1 MNVFFLI
8 HNLVLYIPAREYLTC
23 FSRPRVG
30 NLTQKIAKVKCPGVP
45 PPPPPWWWKQM
56 IGALSLVLDKV
67 MRFELECDLVKCV
80 CAVILPQL
88 SRLYC

>member
-30 NLTQKIAKVKCPGVP
+30 NLTQKIAKVKCPEVP
-45 PPPPPWWWKQM
+45 PPPPPMVVETNDRCIISSFGQ
-56 IGALSLVLDKV
+56 SHEV
-67 MRFELECDLVKCV
+67 
-80 CAVILPQL
+80 
-88 SRLYC
+88 

>member
-30 NLTQKIAKVKCPGVP
+30 NLTQKIAKVKCPEVP
-45 PPPPPWWWKQM
+45 PPPHGGGNK
-56 IGALSLVLDKV
+56 
-67 MRFELECDLVKCV
+67 
-80 CAVILPQL
+80 
-88 SRLYC
+88 